1 MPIDRIS
8 ILDVIKGGDIHASL
22 FTTFNANLKFYEDFV
37 LRKLTV
43 VGSYNNVLVMDRN
56 QFDFACSSEA
66 TRPNLAGFGYT
77 LIPVSVPAHFI
88 QKFACSLERNDPVC
102 SIGSHNLTI
111 SGFGYNREVSTLLQI
126 SAAPGSPELNLVASV
141 WSMVRQWLDQTDLP
155 PALLESA
162 YRLDRVFGETIP
174 DSPFNDVVPLA
185 QHVGSTGLLNQL
197 IELAP
202 RQVRETRYA

>member
-77 LIPVSVPAHFI
+77 LIPVSVPGAFHPKI
-88 QKFACSLERNDPVC
+88 CMLAGKKRSSLF
-102 SIGSHNLTI
+102 IGSHNLTI

-141 WSMVRQWLDQTDLP
+141 WSIVSRWPAQTDLP
-155 PALLESA
+155 PALLDLLIDWPCFAERS
-162 YRLDRVFGETIP
+162 LIDPLMI
-174 DSPFNDVVPLA
+174 VPLA
-185 QHVGSTGLLNQL
+185 QHVGSSGLLNQ
-197 IELAP
+197 
-202 RQVRETRYA
+202 